1 MTNVSKVKTGDV
13 DYKHASQELVQ
24 LISKLNK
31 RTASVFINELFTEAE
46 KIMITKRF
54 AAALLFNN
62 NFSTYRTATAL
73 GVSISTAQR
82 IYKQYEAGQFDNLIN
97 CLSKK
102 EKNEFVEL
110 IQDFILSKASSRARA
125 RFFNRALKI
134 R

>member
-1 MTNVSKVKTGDV
+1 MTNVSKVKTGSP
-13 DYKHASQELVQ
+13 DYKHASQELTQ

-31 RTASVFINELFTEAE
+31 KTASVFINELFTESE

-62 NFSTYRTATAL
+62 NFSTYRTAIAL

-110 IQDFILSKASSRARA
+110 IQDFILSTRAQNPLNIPV
-125 RFFNRALKI
+125 NRYI
-134 R
+134 

>member
-1 MTNVSKVKTGDV
+1 MTNVSKVQTGSD
-13 DYKHASQELVQ
+13 DYKHASQELIQ

-62 NFSTYRTATAL
+62 NFSTYKTAIAL
-73 GVSISTAQR
+73 GVSLSTAQR
-82 IYKQYEAGQFDNLIN
+82 IYGQYVDGQFNNILR
-97 CLSKK
+97 CLSRK
-102 EKNEFVEL
+102 EKSEFVEL
-110 IQDFILSKASSRARA
+110 IQDFILSKASPRARA
-125 RFFNRALKI
+125 RFYNRMTKK

>member
-1 MTNVSKVKTGDV
+1 MTNVSKVKTDST
-13 DYKHASQELVQ
+13 DYKHADQELVQ

-31 RTASVFINELFTEAE
+31 RTASIFINELFTEAE

-62 NFSTYRTATAL
+62 NFSTYRTATGL
-73 GVSISTAQR
+73 GVSLSTAQR
-82 IYKQYEAGQFDNLIN
+82 IYKQYEAGQFDNLLS

-110 IQDFILSKASSRARA
+110 IQDFILSKASHRARV
-125 RFFNRALKI
+125 RFYNRMAKM

>member
-1 MTNVSKVKTGDV
+1 
-13 DYKHASQELVQ
+13 
-24 LISKLNK
+24 
-31 RTASVFINELFTEAE
+31 
-46 KIMITKRF
+46 MITKRF

-62 NFSTYRTATAL
+62 NFSTYRTAIAL

-125 RFFNRALKI
+125 RFFNHALKI

>member
-1 MTNVSKVKTGDV
+1 MTNVSKVKTGSP
-13 DYKHASQELVQ
+13 DYKHASQELTQ

-31 RTASVFINELFTEAE
+31 KTASVFINELFTESE

-62 NFSTYRTATAL
+62 NFSTYRTAIAL

-125 RFFNRALKI
+125 RFFNHALKI